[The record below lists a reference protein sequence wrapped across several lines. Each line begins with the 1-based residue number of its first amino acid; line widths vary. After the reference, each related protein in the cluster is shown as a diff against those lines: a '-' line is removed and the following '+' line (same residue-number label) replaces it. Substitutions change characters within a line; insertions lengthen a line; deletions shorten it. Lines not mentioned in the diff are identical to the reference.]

1 MVKVLALLLVALPYG
16 CASKPGAA
24 PAPAQPNAVAQQAPA
39 VPHED
44 PEVLIR
50 HCGKPD
56 HVADS
61 QWYQPGVTIPSRTL
75 TYSKAHLSITYVSA
89 GEKNPTG
96 WNLSSLVDTETN
108 RALDTTEMHSIFEKR
123 LPCAVS
129 EQAKEPGKE
138 KHAGSRTQ
146 ETGVRTPKPE
156 GRNQVAEDDNG

>member
-24 PAPAQPNAVAQQAPA
+24 PAPAHTEAVAQQAPA
-39 VPHED
+39 APHED

-50 HCGKPD
+50 HCGRPD
-56 HVADS
+56 NVADS

-89 GEKNPTG
+89 GQANPTG
-96 WNLSSLVDTETN
+96 WNLSSVVDTETN
-108 RALDTTEMHSIFEKR
+108 RALDTTDLHSILEKR
-123 LPCAVS
+123 LPCAV
-129 EQAKEPGKE
+129 AGAMKE
-138 KHAGSRTQ
+138 KHEGSRTQ
-146 ETGVRTPKPE
+146 ETGVRSPKPE